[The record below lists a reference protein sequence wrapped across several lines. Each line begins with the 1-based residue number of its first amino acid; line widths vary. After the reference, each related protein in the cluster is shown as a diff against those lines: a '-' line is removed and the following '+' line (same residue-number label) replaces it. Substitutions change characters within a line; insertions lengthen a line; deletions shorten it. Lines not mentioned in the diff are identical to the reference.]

1 MGYLRKANLKD
12 LNYVC
17 EHIREIDRLEAYY
30 QTGQKPQDAL
40 RLTYLHGKTNM
51 AIADDDDKPIGLCGV
66 VSDGCIWM
74 VATDDLFTN
83 KKYKIQLIRKGREW
97 VDSLLKSYKVLYN
110 FVYAENTSAIK
121 WLKSLG
127 FKFIKYHAN
136 YGEEKKPFYEF
147 LRIS

>member
-12 LNYVC
+12 LNHVC
-17 EHIREIDRLEAYY
+17 ENMREMDRLEAVY
-30 QTGQKPQDAL
+30 QTGQEPEDAL
-40 RLTYLHGKTNM
+40 RLTYLAGEQVLT
-51 AIADDDDKPIGLCGV
+51 IAGDKDQPMGLCGV

-74 VATDDLFTN
+74 ICTDELFSN

-110 FVYAENTSAIK
+110 FVYAENDSAIK

-127 FKFIKYHAN
+127 FTFINYHER
-136 YGEEKKPFYEF
+136 YGIQGKPFYEF